1 MFRLIVPWFTSC
13 PAAFSNTPVP
23 ETISITSSTRQRCGS
38 LPAGAQAAR
47 SSVAN
52 VPAGDTKS
60 CRRVMCGALWPEVP
74 EGDIEVITDPKMPS
88 IPAIVTGT
96 GTAPGA
102 QR

>member
-1 MFRLIVPWFTSC
+1 
-13 PAAFSNTPVP
+13 
-23 ETISITSSTRQRCGS
+23 
-38 LPAGAQAAR
+38 
-47 SSVAN
+47 
-52 VPAGDTKS
+52 
-60 CRRVMCGALWPEVP
+60 VP